1 MPGISPAKRAKKTKR
16 VSSETAT
23 MLAMLE
29 SLPGAKR
36 KYLTEKLRE
45 LMNEEI
51 SDQKWDTSLDS
62 NSQPM
67 LKMAVQALKEHRQ
80 GKSKPMNL

>member
-1 MPGISPAKRAKKTKR
+1 MHGVSSVKRAKKIKS
-16 VSSETAT
+16 VSSETIT

-45 LMNEEI
+45 LINEEI
-51 SDQKWDTSLDS
+51 SDQKWDTIIDT

-67 LKMAVQALKEHRQ
+67 LKMAAQALKEHRQ
-80 GKSKPMNL
+80 GKSKSMNL

>member
-1 MPGISPAKRAKKTKR
+1 MRKVSSSKRTKKTKS

-23 MLAMLE
+23 MVAMLE

-36 KYLTEKLRE
+36 RYLTEKLRE

-51 SDQKWDTSLDS
+51 SDQKWDTTLDS

-67 LKMAVQALKEHRQ
+67 LKMAAQALKEHRQ
-80 GKSKPMNL
+80 GKSKSMNR